1 LVAHCISHNMHEMSL
16 AENLLQIFETS
27 AVTQNFRHVRIVVL
41 EIGKL
46 SAVEPDAMRFCFDIV
61 MRGTLAE
68 DAVLDIIETPG
79 AGCCRNCGAVFAMDA
94 LYGLCPVCDSP
105 HLQITAGRLM
115 RVKDLSVE

>member
-1 LVAHCISHNMHEMSL
+1 MHEMSL

-27 AVTQNFRHVRIVVL
+27 AITQKFHRVRGVVL

-46 SAVEPDAMRFCFDIV
+46 SAVEPEAMRFCFDIV

-68 DAVLDIIETPG
+68 DALLDIIETTG
-79 AGCCRNCGAVFAMDA
+79 EGCCKNCSAVFAMDA

-105 HLQITAGRLM
+105 HLEITAGRQM